1 VTETDRPLQELTE
14 RFFQFET
21 EQSLFEARIDGA
33 PIWERIRFQVHRR
46 LLQERGL
53 IGQAHGHFDLSYFH
67 GARRIVENA
76 VRRNPFLASPCDV
89 LVYGHERRK
98 QLADG
103 QWWDLY
109 CDPLT
114 SELDLSYVHLEQPHN
129 GEHRR
134 PAKTE
139 NLRYVDLIQY
149 GGGVFNLLTPDS
161 WTVSSKELGPFEA
174 AEQTLRDEFGVDV
187 DVADLAA
194 GQALVR
200 AMRLP
205 LWRRLI
211 RRLDP
216 EIAVVLV
223 GYMRETF
230 VEACQTEG
238 VPVVELQHGVV
249 YPEHVGYA
257 YPTAEP
263 SVFPDYFL
271 TFGEFWNDAAPYPL
285 PPERIRSVGYP
296 YIERRTMELDDIDA
310 TGEVA
315 FISQG
320 TIGADLS
327 RVAVETAERLD
338 RDVVYKLH
346 PGERDRWKR
355 DYPWLSG
362 SEVRVVDG
370 SDVALYDLF
379 ERVPDVVGVNSTALY
394 EALAFGVKVYV
405 LPFAGACAMDQLVS
419 VGGARRTD
427 DVDKLVETLG
437 ARSETDPEVLDRLFE
452 TGAVSNFECVVKE
465 IVGDK
470 PSN

>member
-1 VTETDRPLQELTE
+1 
-14 RFFQFET
+14 
-21 EQSLFEARIDGA
+21 
-33 PIWERIRFQVHRR
+33 
-46 LLQERGL
+46 
-53 IGQAHGHFDLSYFH
+53 
-67 GARRIVENA
+67 
-76 VRRNPFLASPCDV
+76 
-89 LVYGHERRK
+89 
-98 QLADG
+98 
-103 QWWDLY
+103 
-109 CDPLT
+109 
-114 SELDLSYVHLEQPHN
+114 
-129 GEHRR
+129 
-134 PAKTE
+134 
-139 NLRYVDLIQY
+139 
-149 GGGVFNLLTPDS
+149 
-161 WTVSSKELGPFEA
+161 
-174 AEQTLRDEFGVDV
+174 
-187 DVADLAA
+187 
-194 GQALVR
+194 
-200 AMRLP
+200 
-205 LWRRLI
+205 
-211 RRLDP
+211 
-216 EIAVVLV
+216 
-223 GYMRETF
+223 
-230 VEACQTEG
+230 
-238 VPVVELQHGVV
+238 
-249 YPEHVGYA
+249 
-257 YPTAEP
+257 
-263 SVFPDYFL
+263 
-271 TFGEFWNDAAPYPL
+271 
-285 PPERIRSVGYP
+285 
-296 YIERRTMELDDIDA
+296 MELDDIDA

>member
-21 EQSLFEARIDGA
+21 KQSLFEARIDGA

-53 IGQAHGHFDLSYFH
+53 IGQAHPHFDLSYFH

-129 GEHRR
+129 GAHRR

-161 WTVSSKELGPFEA
+161 WTVSSGDLGPFEA
-174 AEQTLRDEFGVDV
+174 AEQALCDEFGVEV

-200 AMRLP
+200 ATRLP

-230 VEACQTEG
+230 VEACQMEG
-238 VPVVELQHGVV
+238 IPVVELQHGVV

-257 YPTAEP
+257 YPTTEP
-263 SVFPDYFL
+263 SVFPDYLL

-296 YIERRTMELDDIDA
+296 YLERRTTGLEDIDA

-355 DYPWLSG
+355 DYPWLSRSG
-362 SEVRVVDG
+362 VRVVDG
-370 SDVALYDLF
+370 SDVALYDLLN
-379 ERVPDVVGVNSTALY
+379 RATAVVGVNSTALY
-394 EALAFGVKVYV
+394 EALAFDTDVYL
-405 LPFAGACAMDQLVS
+405 LPFTGVSAMERLVDA
-419 VGGARRTD
+419 GGAIRVEDVSALVMALDGEPGWCRLDIDCVFESDAVRNIERTVFD
-427 DVDKLVETLG
+427 IVEE
-437 ARSETDPEVLDRLFE
+437 R
-452 TGAVSNFECVVKE
+452 K
-465 IVGDK
+465 
-470 PSN
+470 